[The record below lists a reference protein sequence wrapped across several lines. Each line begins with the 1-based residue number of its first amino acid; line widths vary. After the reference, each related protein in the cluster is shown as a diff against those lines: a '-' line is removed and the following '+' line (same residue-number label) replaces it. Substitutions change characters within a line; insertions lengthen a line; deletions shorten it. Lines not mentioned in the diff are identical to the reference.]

1 MYVGRIVSI
10 ARTQAGNVAGMYR
23 VSSRSFPNRQA
34 NLLESSA
41 AIVPKP
47 GHENDIHKNPYI
59 AYSCLMQVGT
69 RLVVSNGSHTDP
81 IAGKLSDGASPR
93 DALASVLHGMDFEHD
108 HLSTPR
114 IAAIVDTADEC
125 GYLGIVRANE
135 LLVRC
140 LPIGAGQAW
149 YVATYEHTVPGDYAD
164 DSFDC
169 ASGDDACAYI
179 MGRGAFA
186 DLERP
191 ITAACGVATGATS
204 YDIAVRG

>member
-1 MYVGRIVSI
+1 M
-10 ARTQAGNVAGMYR
+10 
-23 VSSRSFPNRQA
+23 
-34 NLLESSA
+34 
-41 AIVPKP
+41 PKP

-69 RLVVSNGSHTDP
+69 RLVVSNGSHTDR
-81 IAGKLSDGASPR
+81 DCWQASPTELR
-93 DALASVLHGMDFEHD
+93 HAMPWPPCCTGWIFEHD